1 MEMMINVVEASAELA
16 AAQIY
21 GEAYQGY
28 VSTIPSNQEVS
39 GEEIGEVVESILFKD
54 IEAEVLEYKPE
65 WQDRFNEFYDYF
77 FEMISN
83 CTVLTKEKT
92 VEIDDKN

>member
-1 MEMMINVVEASAELA
+1 MINVVEAALELA
-16 AAQIY
+16 EAQTY
-21 GEAYQGY
+21 GEAYQGC
-28 VSTIPSNQEVS
+28 VSTLPPHQVVN
-39 GEEIGEVVESILFKD
+39 GEEIGEMVESILFKD
-54 IEAEVLEYKPE
+54 TSAEVLEYKPE

-83 CTVLTKEKT
+83 CAVLTKEKT

>member
-83 CTVLTKEKT
+83 CAVLTKEKT

>member
-1 MEMMINVVEASAELA
+1 MEMMINVVEAASELA
-16 AAQIY
+16 IAQIY

-39 GEEIGEVVESILFKD
+39 GEDIGEVVESILFKD

-83 CTVLTKEKT
+83 CTVLTKEKQ
-92 VEIDDKN
+92 

>member
-1 MEMMINVVEASAELA
+1 MINVVEAASELA

-21 GEAYQGY
+21 GEAYQGC
-28 VSTIPSNQEVS
+28 VSTIPSNQEV
-39 GEEIGEVVESILFKD
+39 GREEIEEMVESVLFKD
-54 IEAEVLEYKPE
+54 MEAEILEYTPE

-83 CTVLTKEKT
+83 CAVLTKEKT
-92 VEIDDKN
+92 AEIDDKN

>member
-1 MEMMINVVEASAELA
+1 MEIMINVVEAASELA
-16 AAQIY
+16 EAQIY
-21 GEAYQGY
+21 GKAYQGC

-39 GEEIGEVVESILFKD
+39 REEIEEMVDSVLFKD
-54 IEAEVLEYKPE
+54 MEAEILEYTPE

-83 CTVLTKEKT
+83 CAVLTKEKT

>member
-1 MEMMINVVEASAELA
+1 MEMMINVVEAASELA

-21 GEAYQGY
+21 GEAYQGC

-39 GEEIGEVVESILFKD
+39 GEMIENILFKD
-54 IEAEVLEYKPE
+54 VEAEILEYKPE

-77 FEMISN
+77 FEIISN
-83 CTVLTKEKT
+83 CAVLTKEKT

>member
-1 MEMMINVVEASAELA
+1 MINVVEAASGLA
-16 AAQIY
+16 TAQIY
-21 GEAYQGY
+21 GEAYQKY
-28 VSTIPSNQEVS
+28 ISTIPSHQKVN
-39 GEEIGEVVESILFKD
+39 GEEIEEMVESILFKD
-54 IEAEVLEYKPE
+54 VEAEILEYKPE

-83 CTVLTKEKT
+83 CAVLTKEKT

>member
-1 MEMMINVVEASAELA
+1 MEIMINVVEAASELA
-16 AAQIY
+16 EAQIY

-28 VSTIPSNQEVS
+28 VSTIPSHQEVN
-39 GEEIGEVVESILFKD
+39 GEEIGEMVESTLFKD
-54 IEAEVLEYKPE
+54 VEAEVLEYKPE

-83 CTVLTKEKT
+83 CAVLTKEKT

>member
-1 MEMMINVVEASAELA
+1 MINVVEASAELA
-16 AAQIY
+16 TAQIY

-39 GEEIGEVVESILFKD
+39 GEDIGEVVESILFKD

-65 WQDRFNEFYDYF
+65 WQDRLNEFYDYF
-77 FEMISN
+77 FKMISN

>member
-1 MEMMINVVEASAELA
+1 MINVVEASAGLA
-16 AAQIY
+16 TAQIY

-39 GEEIGEVVESILFKD
+39 GEDIGEVVESILFKD

-77 FEMISN
+77 FKMISN
-83 CTVLTKEKT
+83 CIVLTKEKT